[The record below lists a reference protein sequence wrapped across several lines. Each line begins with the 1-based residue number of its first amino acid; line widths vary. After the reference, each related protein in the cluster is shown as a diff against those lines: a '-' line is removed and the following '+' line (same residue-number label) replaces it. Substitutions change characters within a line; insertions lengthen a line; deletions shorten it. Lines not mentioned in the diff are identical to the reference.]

1 MHEPDRRNDLT
12 DYSDEHLTAL
22 LRELRCPEDVYPRP
36 GFYAKVMDRIEAQQK
51 NSIWSVFLEPIF
63 SKRLA
68 FASMAFIML
77 LGVALFTANP
87 QEDDV
92 MAFDPN
98 GAPVVY
104 TSEDQFSPMFDG
116 GVDALRASPVALM
129 DADQGRDIV
138 LADLG
143 SYQVH

>member
-12 DYSDEHLTAL
+12 DSSDEYLTAL
-22 LRELRCPEDVYPRP
+22 LQQLRCPEDVSPRP
-36 GFYAKVMDRIEAQQK
+36 GFYAKVMDRIEEQQK
-51 NSIWSVFLEPIF
+51 NSIWSVFLQPIF

-92 MAFDPN
+92 IAYDPN

-104 TSEDQFSPMFDG
+104 TSEDQFSPVLEG
-116 GVDALRASPVALM
+116 PLHASPVALM